1 MGSYQVETLEDLK
14 KLVGQELAVTNYRLI
29 TQEQVNQFA
38 TVGRDGQWIHTDVE
52 RAKQESPY
60 AGTIAHGF
68 LELALIS
75 DFMNEA
81 VTFATPLKM
90 VLNYG
95 LDRVRFPAPVLVGSK
110 LRARVKLAE
119 LKDIPGGYQATWN
132 VTMECEGA
140 AKPSCV
146 ADWLIRYIA

>member
-1 MGSYQVETLEDLK
+1 MAYRVDTLDDLK
-14 KLVGQELAVTNYRLI
+14 QMIGKELAVTNYRLI
-29 TQEQVNQFA
+29 TQDQVNQFA
-38 TVGRDGQWIHTDVE
+38 TVGQDGQWIHTDVE

-81 VTFATPLKM
+81 ITFETPFKM
-90 VLNYG
+90 VLNCG
-95 LDRVRFPAPVLVGSK
+95 LDRVRFPSPVLVGSR
-110 LRARVKLAE
+110 LRARIKLEE
-119 LKDIPGGYQATWN
+119 LKDIPGGCQATWH

-140 AKPSCV
+140 SKPSCV
-146 ADWLIRYIA
+146 ADWLIRYIV